1 MTCTL
6 RAQATAFNEKP
17 PGKTCAVQGCRE
29 TDSFKNRG
37 GCDRYRSQP
46 PLSSVLL

>member
-46 PLSSVLL
+46 